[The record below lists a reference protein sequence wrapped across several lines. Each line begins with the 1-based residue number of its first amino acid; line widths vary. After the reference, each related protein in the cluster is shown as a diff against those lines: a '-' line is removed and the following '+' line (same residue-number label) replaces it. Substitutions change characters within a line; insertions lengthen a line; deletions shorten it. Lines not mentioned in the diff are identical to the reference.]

1 MLTALTIYQPW
12 AGFIAAG
19 MKRIETRSWPTAY
32 RGEIAIH
39 AGMHPMFCDTDDL
52 ALALLEM
59 RTKSKDLAAYE
70 KLLARGAV
78 VAAAM
83 LVDCVRTED
92 VAVDLGE
99 TELLLGNYSRG
110 RWAWLLGNVIALDH
124 PVHCRGQQGLWTLP
138 PEVEA
143 AVRAELWQEAK

>member
-1 MLTALTIYQPW
+1 MRAITLWQPW
-12 AGFIAAG
+12 AGFVAAG
-19 MKRIETRSWPTAY
+19 LKRIETRSWPTSH

-78 VAAAM
+78 VAAAI

-124 PVHCRGQQGLWTLP
+124 PVPCRGKQGLWTLD
-138 PEVEA
+138 PETEKLVNDEIP
-143 AVRAELWQEAK
+143 VPF